1 MKGLNALI
9 LLIIVSAA
17 CQTPPNETPMLPTLV
32 EFPTVTATETA
43 TEPPTALPT
52 RTSTA
57 TPTATYT
64 PSQTLRPSLTPTD
77 TPTATRT
84 PDLERAQA
92 ASATAA
98 ILEAPRF
105 STFTPAPAGAR
116 ARPTSTG
123 TPQVMADVV
132 INEAQFQEEV
142 TLKIADMPNVDRAV
156 VDLTPEGIVVTLT
169 IVGDDGALTT
179 GDLIIFVNS
188 QDGLA
193 VIQGALALDEDD
205 PEPSETF
212 LTFATG
218 DFFLEMVDVIDIIL
232 DQRLGEMHNLETV
245 TLTDDAMLISLLVPL
260 PSTP

>member
-1 MKGLNALI
+1 MKYFSLFVVLVVVI
-9 LLIIVSAA
+9 AA
-17 CQTPPNETPMLPTLV
+17 CQPQETETPVLPTLV
-32 EFPTVTATETA
+32 EFPSETPTETA

-64 PSQTLRPSLTPTD
+64 SSATLRPSLTPSN

-84 PDLERAQA
+84 PDTARAQA

-98 ILEAPRF
+98 IIEAPVF
-105 STFTPAPAGAR
+105 STFTPASAD
-116 ARPTSTG
+116 ARPTRIG
-123 TPQVMADVV
+123 TPQVIADV
-132 INEAQFQEEV
+132 IITEAQFQEEV

-169 IVGDDGALTT
+169 VTSDDGALTT
-179 GDLIIFVNS
+179 GDLIIFVTS

-205 PEPSETF
+205 LEPSESF
-212 LTFATG
+212 LNFATG
-218 DFFLEMVDVIDIIL
+218 DFFLEMVDVIDLIL
-232 DQRLGEMHNLETV
+232 DQRLGETHNLESV
-245 TLTDDAMLISLLVPL
+245 RLTDEAMLIRLLVPL
-260 PSTP
+260 PITR